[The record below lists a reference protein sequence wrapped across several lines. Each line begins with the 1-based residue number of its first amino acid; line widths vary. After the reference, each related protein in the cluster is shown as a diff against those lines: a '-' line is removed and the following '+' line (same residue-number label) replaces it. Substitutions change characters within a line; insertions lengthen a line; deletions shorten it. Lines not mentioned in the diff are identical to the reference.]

1 MKTKEYS
8 ASWRKKTDY
17 GKIYQEQWKSTNMKQ
32 LDKRYRQERRRDKQN
47 IKEKEAKQQS
57 RDTRLAQK
65 ADKWGD

>member
-1 MKTKEYS
+1 
-8 ASWRKKTDY
+8 
-17 GKIYQEQWKSTNMKQ
+17 MKQ

-65 ADKWGD
+65 ADK